1 MSDLLALPA
10 EDSEVR
16 SEESARAGH
25 EGAFED
31 LPEPPPGR
39 EPGVFLHGAHDTLPY
54 AGKAVEFPDGR
65 G

>member
-1 MSDLLALPA
+1 MELRNKEEL
-10 EDSEVR
+10 R
-16 SEESARAGH
+16 SEESTRTGC
-25 EGAFED
+25 EGAFEG

-39 EPGVFLHGAHDTLPY
+39 KRGVFVHGAHDTLPY